1 MHNPAVSTMEQLLS
15 DPSLGARQRT
25 VTAGQAL
32 YQPGT
37 APRNVYF
44 VHRGQVRLYQV
55 ASAADES
62 LLLREILGPGQ
73 WCGAAALVGGSQ
85 NGQYDVRT
93 RAVAAVASLVSEV
106 PADKLLSYLARHGEV
121 AVEFIRQLAGRLTS
135 AHEEAA
141 RFVFDDCN
149 QRLIRTLV
157 RFSESA
163 AATPREDGVVV
174 LRITHQQ
181 LAQAIGVARETVSL
195 ALTELRKS
203 NVLRTGRNQ
212 LFFDP
217 QALRAF
223 NNGHVNGNGNGNGHA
238 RGAAVEQVA

>member
-1 MHNPAVSTMEQLLS
+1 MTSSMEQLLS

-25 VTAGQAL
+25 VSEGQAL

-37 APRNVYF
+37 PPRNVYF

-55 ASAADES
+55 ASDES

-85 NGQYDVRT
+85 DGQCGRT
-93 RAVAAVASLVSEV
+93 RAVAATASLVSEV
-106 PADKLLSYLARHGEV
+106 PADKLLSHLARHGEV
-121 AVEFIRQLAGRLTS
+121 AVEFIRQLASRLRT

-141 RFVFDDCN
+141 RFVFDDCS

-217 QALRAF
+217 AALRRF
-223 NNGHVNGNGNGNGHA
+223 NGGHVNGNGNGHA
-238 RGAAVEQVA
+238 RGEAVEQVA